1 MTKNDL
7 ESLWDVVIAGAGPA
21 GAIAACHLARQ
32 GRKVLLVDQI
42 DPAHHKVGE
51 SLPGAGL
58 RFLRSVE
65 ISLEN
70 LPIAHQPLFHQ
81 PIPGN
86 ISVWNAATPIYQDF
100 LRDPDGPGL
109 RLDRGCFE
117 ATLRSAAIAAGAVF
131 REAQIGE
138 TVRKQNVWQVV
149 IEGQQQVERARWLID
164 ATGRRAVIARR
175 LGAKKIHDP
184 RLTAI
189 YALGRAATKSPTTT
203 RTLIEATES
212 GWWYAATLPSGEITA
227 GFHTDPERASTFS
240 RDRSTWEVAF
250 HETRLISQHYP
261 KIHFD
266 RPLPA
271 LDAGGS
277 ALDRVTGDGWV
288 ACGDAAQAF
297 DPISSQGIFSS
308 MVGGARAGAF
318 VQTMLDHSDAS
329 ASESAT
335 ASAAYVSRLNQIRAA
350 YLAHRR
356 EAYRSE
362 TRWPLSSFWSQQQSD

>member
-1 MTKNDL
+1 
-7 ESLWDVVIAGAGPA
+7 
-21 GAIAACHLARQ
+21 LARQ

-86 ISVWNAATPIYQDF
+86 ISVWGAATPIYQDF

-240 RDRSTWEVAF
+240 RDRSKWEVAF